1 MKIMKANEVPF
12 DELQQ
17 VGISEEA
24 FLNLPKEAI
33 DRMMT
38 GRTSPLLQMQWTKKD
53 GTLVPFLGKLAL
65 MRDADG
71 KVHLNVIP
79 RIEKQEMVQQL
90 AAAKGITPEDFKKM
104 DKGEIL
110 VKEVGRERQY
120 FQLDRTTNS
129 VVSIKEADIRVPNSV
144 GDVTLGEKQKDRIR
158 EGKPLE
164 LEVGNTKVTVG
175 VDLNDVT
182 GCRVI
187 KGDLNQWK
195 QDKLIEWDRNTLGV
209 AGYWRCSENNW
220 QLQQV
225 REQQQGRNTV
235 REKTFSQRYAEE
247 HAVKAEE
254 GRSYGLKR

>member
-1 MKIMKANEVPF
+1 MKANEVPF

-90 AAAKGITPEDFKKM
+90 AAAKGITPEDFKKW
-104 DKGEIL
+104 
-110 VKEVGRERQY
+110 
-120 FQLDRTTNS
+120 
-129 VVSIKEADIRVPNSV
+129 IKEKSWSR
-144 GDVTLGEKQKDRIR
+144 R
-158 EGKPLE
+158 
-164 LEVGNTKVTVG
+164 
-175 VDLNDVT
+175 
-182 GCRVI
+182 
-187 KGDLNQWK
+187 
-195 QDKLIEWDRNTLGV
+195 
-209 AGYWRCSENNW
+209 
-220 QLQQV
+220 
-225 REQQQGRNTV
+225 
-235 REKTFSQRYAEE
+235 
-247 HAVKAEE
+247 
-254 GRSYGLKR
+254 